1 MRVNGWMG
9 LAFDLKRND
18 EVESDL
24 ENGRRERTQLRRAVR
39 VARQTG
45 PVPAARGGAAD
56 LRRVTIEA
64 QQAMLRHALRTGDLV
79 LIRRAARTLRVSDFA
94 SDPGA
99 IEGLLG
105 VLRDA
110 RSTDS
115 EILEAAGDVAALPP
129 AAAAD

>member
-9 LAFDLKRND
+9 LAFDLKRNEQVD
-18 EVESDL
+18 SDL
-24 ENGRRERTQLRRAVR
+24 EDRRRELTQLRRAVA
-39 VARQTG
+39 VARQSG
-45 PVPAARGGAAD
+45 PGPALPGGAAD

-64 QQAMLRHALRTGDLV
+64 QQAMLRHAVRTGDLV

-94 SDPGA
+94 GGPGA

-110 RSTDS
+110 RSTAS
-115 EILEAAGDVAALPP
+115 EILDAAGEVAALPP